1 MMEYNTTREGLN
13 IKEYGRNVQ
22 KLVQYALTIEDRE
35 KRTAFAKLIV
45 QIMGT
50 LNPQA
55 NNAGDFRHKL
65 WDHLYVISE
74 YKLDVD
80 GPYPPPTKEAIEA
93 KAPKMD
99 YQNNKIRYKVY
110 GSNMEKII
118 EKAIE
123 FEEGPE
129 REALIKTIAN
139 HLKKSYLNWNRD
151 SVNDD
156 LIFEHLEVLSDG
168 KLEVENKNILA
179 TTSDILARTR
189 KRKPAKSFS
198 KGSKGSKGSKTS
210 NNKKWKKRY

>member
-1 MMEYNTTREGLN
+1 MEYNTTREGLN

-22 KLVQYALTIEDRE
+22 KLVQYALTIEDRG

-65 WDHLYVISE
+65 WDHLYVISD

-80 GPYPPPTKEAIEA
+80 GPYDPPTKETIEA
-93 KAPKMD
+93 KTPRLEYK
-99 YQNNKIRYKVY
+99 NNTIRYKVY

-118 EKAIE
+118 EKAIN

-129 REALIKTIAN
+129 KEALIKTIAN

-168 KLEVENKNILA
+168 KLKVVDKNML
-179 TTSDILARTR
+179 TSTSEILARTR
-189 KRKPAKSFS
+189 KKKPTKNQSRGS
-198 KGSKGSKGSKTS
+198 KGKGSKGS

>member
-74 YKLDVD
+74 YQLDVD
-80 GPYPPPTKEAIEA
+80 GPYPPPSKEAIEA
-93 KAPKMD
+93 KAPKLE
-99 YQNNKIRYKVY
+99 YQNNDIRYKVY

-118 EKAIE
+118 AKAIE

-129 REALIKTIAN
+129 KEALIKTIAN

-168 KLEVENKNILA
+168 KLKVEDRSMLA
-179 TTSDILARTR
+179 STSDILARTR
-189 KRKPAKSFS
+189 KKKPIKNQTKGSKG
-198 KGSKGSKGSKTS
+198 KGSKGSS
-210 NNKKWKKRY
+210 NKKWKKRY

>member
-1 MMEYNTTREGLN
+1 MDYNTTREGLN

-74 YKLDVD
+74 YQLDVD
-80 GPYPPPTKEAIEA
+80 GPYPPPSKEDIEA
-93 KAPKMD
+93 KAPKLE
-99 YQNNKIRYKVY
+99 YQKNNIRYKVY

-118 EKAIE
+118 AKAIE

-129 REALIKTIAN
+129 KEALIKTIAN

-168 KLEVENKNILA
+168 KLKVEDRSMLA
-179 TTSDILARTR
+179 STNDILARTR
-189 KRKPAKSFS
+189 KKKPMKSQS
-198 KGSKGSKGSKTS
+198 KGSKGKGSKSS

>member
-1 MMEYNTTREGLN
+1 MDYNTTREGLN

-74 YKLDVD
+74 YQLDVD
-80 GPYPPPTKEAIEA
+80 GPYPPPSKEAIEA
-93 KAPKMD
+93 KAPKLE
-99 YQNNKIRYKVY
+99 YQNNNIRYKVY

-118 EKAIE
+118 AKAIE

-129 REALIKTIAN
+129 KEALIKTIAN

-168 KLEVENKNILA
+168 KLKVEDRSMLA
-179 TTSDILARTR
+179 STSDILARTR
-189 KRKPAKSFS
+189 KKKPMKSQS
-198 KGSKGSKGSKTS
+198 KGSKGKGPKSS

>member
-1 MMEYNTTREGLN
+1 MEYNTTREGLN

-35 KRTAFAKLIV
+35 KRTAFSKLIV

-74 YKLDVD
+74 YELDVD
-80 GPYPPPTKEAIEA
+80 GPYDPPTKEAIEA
-93 KAPKMD
+93 KPPKLD
-99 YQNNKIRYKVY
+99 YQNNTIRYKVY

-118 EKAIE
+118 EKAIN

-129 REALIKTIAN
+129 KEALIKTIAN

-168 KLEVENKNILA
+168 KLKVADKNML
-179 TTSDILARTR
+179 TSTSEILARTR
-189 KRKPAKSFS
+189 KKKPMKNQKGPKG
-198 KGSKGSKGSKTS
+198 KGSKGS